1 MKSIAV
7 VLLNWNGKSLL
18 DRFLGEVLN
27 NSPEADVYLIDNAST
42 DNSVPFVQE
51 NFPSIKIIILDQNYG
66 YAGGYNKG
74 LVEVEEDLICLLN
87 TDVSVKPGWLPPI
100 LDHFKKHPKTAIA
113 QPHIMDLKVPSQF
126 EYAGAAGGFI
136 DRLGYPYC
144 RGRLFNDLEE
154 DLGQYDFD
162 EKVFWASGA
171 CFFVRRNVFESLGGF
186 DEDFFTHMEEIDFCW
201 RAFNQNHDVYSL
213 YKSKV
218 FHLGGGTLKLSPQK
232 TYLNFRNSLYLLL
245 KNLPEKRIQRIFER
259 MLWDGVAILFFILQF
274 KFSTAF
280 VIVKA
285 HFAFYSNYRKILKK
299 QSKVKGFT
307 GYYNEAYLPFRYF
320 FLKKKN
326 LS

>member
-7 VLLNWNGKSLL
+7 ALLNWNGKSLL
-18 DRFLGEVLN
+18 ERFLGEVVN
-27 NSPEADVYLIDNAST
+27 NSPEAVVYFIDNAST
-42 DNSVPFVQE
+42 DNSVLFVQE
-51 NFPSIKIIILDQNYG
+51 NFPSIRVIVLDQNYG

-74 LVEVEEDLICLLN
+74 LVAVKEDLICLLN
-87 TDVSVKPGWLPPI
+87 TDVSVKPGWLPPV

-113 QPHIMDLKVPSQF
+113 QPHIMDIKVPSQF

-171 CFFVRRNVFESLGGF
+171 CFFVRKTVFESLGGF
-186 DEDFFTHMEEIDFCW
+186 DEDFFAHMEEIDFCW

-213 YKSKV
+213 YQSKV

-245 KNLPEKRIQRIFER
+245 KNLPEKRIQIIFER
-259 MLWDGVAILFFILQF
+259 MLWDGIALLFFILQF
-274 KFSTAF
+274 KFATAF
-280 VIVKA
+280 AIVKA
-285 HFAFYSNYRKILKK
+285 HLAFYSNCRKMLKK

-307 GYYNEAYLPFRYF
+307 SYYNEANLPFRYF
-320 FLKKKN
+320 ILKKRN
-326 LS
+326 LL